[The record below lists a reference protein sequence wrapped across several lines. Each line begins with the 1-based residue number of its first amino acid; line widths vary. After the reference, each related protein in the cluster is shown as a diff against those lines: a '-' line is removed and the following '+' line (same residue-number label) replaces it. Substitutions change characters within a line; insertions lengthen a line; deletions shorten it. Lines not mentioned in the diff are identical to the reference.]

1 MDRVWR
7 MANCLLIHQHMRF
20 ETYPLAP
27 RFKIGDGVIVRTP
40 GSDKG
45 RAGVISSV
53 IGHTGDFVYRYDVL
67 FTDGRSK
74 RFFGFEIDLIV
85 RRTA

>member
-1 MDRVWR
+1 MK
-7 MANCLLIHQHMRF
+7 L
-20 ETYPLAP
+20 ETFPTPP
-27 RFKIGDGVIVRTP
+27 RFKIGDGVLVLAP

-45 RAGVISSV
+45 REGVISGV

-67 FTDGRSK
+67 LADGKAK
-74 RFFGFEIDLIV
+74 RFFGFEIELIV